1 MKNFIIPL
9 LLVSFLIGCESKK
22 SDVPT
27 VAFIDAFQD
36 NTIAKA
42 REGFFAALAENGFDD
57 VVSDIWGDET
67 SFQNCDDNL
76 EELPSEVFNESEMAR
91 LFPNN

>member
-1 MKNFIIPL
+1 MTEN
-9 LLVSFLIGCESKK
+9 
-22 SDVPT
+22 
-27 VAFIDAFQD
+27 AFSGLNLSED
-36 NTIAKA
+36 NSLDELNTS
-42 REGFFAALAENGFDD
+42 EENGFDN

-67 SFQNCDDNL
+67 SLHNGDDNL

>member
-1 MKNFIIPL
+1 MKIMKNILSAFL
-9 LLVSFLIGCESKK
+9 LTLMIIGCQSKK

-42 REGFFAALAENGFDD
+42 R
-57 VVSDIWGDET
+57 
-67 SFQNCDDNL
+67 
-76 EELPSEVFNESEMAR
+76 
-91 LFPNN
+91 